1 MSTRSDA
8 EKRAEQARIA
18 AGYQHDVDGRRQKR
32 DGVVVT
38 PVEVVD
44 FQIRSLIQ
52 TLKTQHGIDPDEG
65 VEWLDPFGGT
75 GIYIARLLQLAP
87 LSPERKA
94 VLASHCVV
102 VEIDPQVAQICAN
115 NLAAVYREEVGRD
128 GYVRVICTDT
138 FRLPPDADLFGSAL
152 PVVYPDTHK
161 TTRKP
166 RSKGA

>member
-1 MSTRSDA
+1 MSARSDA
-8 EKRAEQARIA
+8 EKRAEQTRIA
-18 AGYQHDVDGRRQKR
+18 AGYQHDADRRRRQR

-87 LSPERKA
+87 LSPGRKA

-102 VEIDPQVAQICAN
+102 IEIDPRAAQICAN
-115 NLAAVYREEVGRD
+115 NLAVVYREETGRD
-128 GYVRVICTDT
+128 GHVRVICTDT
-138 FRLPPDADLFGSAL
+138 FRLPPDADLFDPAL
-152 PVVYPDTHK
+152 PVVRPDTHK

-166 RSKGA
+166 HSKSV